1 MSVQLLS
8 NDGHGKVVPCSF
20 RREAGPS
27 FLHWPSCLN
36 PRDNNKPRQTKRSCH
51 IIHTTRSLHPYKCY
65 LPGKA
70 STIATRTSGSAASAR
85 RKHPRHMNGYVTWCR
100 LVWIGRWWMDG
111 NMVVWGN
118 GDMPLVG
125 RWRQSRRG
133 VWSMKERRYWSS
145 NSSHLDL
152 SLSYRGQNA
161 WI

>member
-27 FLHWPSCLN
+27 FLHWPSVWIHATTTSLVKQKGHVTLST
-36 PRDNNKPRQTKRSCH
+36 PRGRSILTSATSQARHQPSRQEEAEAPHRQEES
-51 IIHTTRSLHPYKCY
+51 IH
-65 LPGKA
+65 
-70 STIATRTSGSAASAR
+70 
-85 RKHPRHMNGYVTWCR
+85 VTWTAMSLGAALLNR
-100 LVWIGRWWMDG
+100 EWWMDG